1 MARESNNFR
10 EPASTFWRNQLAIGP
25 VVKNPPDPDTEEL
38 VRRARDGDHS
48 AVARLFDRFR
58 ERLRRMVAVRMDD
71 RLLSRVDPS
80 DIVQEALVDALRE
93 LPEYLRER
101 PVAFYPWLRHIAWKR
116 LVALH
121 RRHIR
126 SRQRSVARERSPVD
140 FKDGSSVHLAAHL
153 ASNELAPG
161 ARLVRK
167 EMHDRVRK
175 AVEQLE
181 PDFREILVLR
191 HLEQLSVAEV
201 AELLDIAAGTV
212 KSRHFRALERLRSML
227 EELD

>member
-1 MARESNNFR
+1 
-10 EPASTFWRNQLAIGP
+10 
-25 VVKNPPDPDTEEL
+25 
-38 VRRARDGDHS
+38 
-48 AVARLFDRFR
+48 
-58 ERLRRMVAVRMDD
+58 MVAVRMDG

-80 DIVQEALVDALRE
+80 DVVQETLVEALRE
-93 LPEYLRER
+93 LPQYLSER

-126 SRQRSVARERSPVD
+126 SRQRSVARERSMIQNFD
-140 FKDGSSVHLAAHL
+140 DGSSVHLAEHL
-153 ASNELAPG
+153 ASQELTPG

-175 AVEQLE
+175 AVERLE

-191 HLEQLSVAEV
+191 HLEQLSVADV
-201 AELLDIAAGTV
+201 AELLEIAPGTV
-212 KSRHFRALERLRSML
+212 KSRHFRALERLRSIL
-227 EELD
+227 EEVE